1 VASPSPDAPPV
12 MTAEMVESSFM
23 GLFLN
28 GGFRCIPRRYNDRA
42 ISIRMISFE
51 PP

>member
-1 VASPSPDAPPV
+1 

-28 GGFRCIPRRYNDRA
+28 GGFGCIPRRYNDRA
-42 ISIRMISFE
+42 ISIRMI
-51 PP
+51 